1 MVAALVLAALLARKS
16 TPPPPNFH
24 PPTLKTKLPPPSP
37 PQGIIRRVQEDGG
50 DGGAGES
57 ALSVLTG
64 DLDPVGRKLQDMI
77 NEGARPG
84 LGLWPGLKRQRVDS
98 RPSPPPSPPPA
109 GRLKPDDVDR
119 RMCRALADLGPR
131 AADEAVDKFAQA
143 NLESVRSKAGFMM
156 GIIRRLGDPGGGG
169 GGGGRGGGGGGGG
182 YGGAPAPAYGGG
194 G

>member
-1 MVAALVLAALLARKS
+1 M
-16 TPPPPNFH
+16 
-24 PPTLKTKLPPPSP
+24 
-37 PQGIIRRVQEDGG
+37 
-50 DGGAGES
+50 
-57 ALSVLTG
+57 
-64 DLDPVGRKLQDMI
+64 
-77 NEGARPG
+77 
-84 LGLWPGLKRQRVDS
+84 DS

-169 GGGGRGGGGGGGG
+169 WGTASHTQVSWFAGTGTQPACGATAVLRAQKYPRIGVPLWFGLMMKTTSGRISPPTVMDESGESAGGGSAMDGIWTSVRREGLTGVEGPQIGSR
-182 YGGAPAPAYGGG
+182 ARAATAS
-194 G
+194 